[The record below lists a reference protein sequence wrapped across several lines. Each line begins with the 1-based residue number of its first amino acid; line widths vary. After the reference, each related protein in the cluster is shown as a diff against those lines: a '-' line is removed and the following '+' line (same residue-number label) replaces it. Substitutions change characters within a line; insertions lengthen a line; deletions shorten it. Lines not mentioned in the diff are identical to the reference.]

1 MGHSPPSDV
10 IAFRVTVLAAD
21 EDLAVALLYEAGTTG
36 IEVQA
41 AAGGSVGLL
50 AYFVAGPSARGLA
63 QVFTSLPSAR
73 VEAAAV
79 PDVDWVARF
88 RERFRA
94 FDAGRFRITPEWDRP
109 VGGGDVIVM
118 DPGRAFGTGSHET
131 TRLCLGALE
140 TLAGER
146 PLGRVLD
153 VGTGTGI
160 LAVAA
165 CRLGASSA
173 VAADL
178 DPEAV
183 DSARRHARLNGA
195 DYGVVRA
202 DGGGPFRRGA
212 FDVVL
217 ANLSA
222 PLLRARAPEL
232 LALGAPGS
240 ALVLSGLLV
249 EDADDMASAY
259 AGAGPLERR
268 TDGEWAC
275 LIGRRPRGLA

>member
-10 IAFRVTVLAAD
+10 TAFRVTVPAAD
-21 EDLAVALLYEAGTTG
+21 EDLAVALLYGAGTTG
-36 IEVQA
+36 IEVQP

-50 AYFVAGPSARGLA
+50 AYFVAGASAARVAGALA
-63 QVFTSLPSAR
+63 ALPSAH

-88 RERFRA
+88 RETFRG
-94 FDAGRFRITPEWDRP
+94 FDAGRFRISPEWDRP
-109 VGGGDVIVM
+109 VGGDDVIVV

-140 TLAGER
+140 SLASER

-165 CRLGASSA
+165 RRLGASSA

-178 DPEAV
+178 DPEAL
-183 DSARRHARLNGA
+183 DSARLHARLNA
-195 DYGVVRA
+195 TDLAVVRA
-202 DGGGPFRRGA
+202 DGGRPFRHGG
-212 FDVVL
+212 FDLVV

-222 PLLRARAPEL
+222 PLLRSRAQEL

-259 AGAGPLERR
+259 AGAGPIEQR

-275 LIGRRPRGLA
+275 LIGRRPRGPA

>member
-1 MGHSPPSDV
+1 MGHSPTSDV
-10 IAFRVTVLAAD
+10 TAFRVTVLAAH

-50 AYFVAGPSARGLA
+50 AYFVAGPSRRGLERA
-63 QVFTSLPSAR
+63 LTALPSAH

-140 TLAGER
+140 SLAGER
-146 PLGRVLD
+146 PLGHVLD

-165 CRLGASSA
+165 RRLGASSA

-183 DSARRHARLNGA
+183 DSARLHARLNGT
-195 DYGVVRA
+195 DYAVVRA
-202 DGGGPFRRGA
+202 DGGHG
-212 FDVVL
+212 
-217 ANLSA
+217 
-222 PLLRARAPEL
+222 
-232 LALGAPGS
+232 
-240 ALVLSGLLV
+240 
-249 EDADDMASAY
+249 
-259 AGAGPLERR
+259 
-268 TDGEWAC
+268 
-275 LIGRRPRGLA
+275 

>member
-1 MGHSPPSDV
+1 MGHSPTSV
-10 IAFRVTVLAAD
+10 VTAFRVTVLAAD
-21 EDLAVALLYEAGTTG
+21 EDLAVALLYGAGTTG
-36 IEVQA
+36 IEVQPA
-41 AAGGSVGLL
+41 PGGSLALL
-50 AYFVAGPSARGLA
+50 AYFAAGVSTADLARALAPVPSAH
-63 QVFTSLPSAR
+63 
-73 VEAAAV
+73 VEEAAV

-88 RERFRA
+88 RETFRA
-94 FDAGRFRITPEWDRP
+94 FDAGRFRITPEWEQST
-109 VGGGDVIVM
+109 GSGDVIVV
-118 DPGRAFGTGSHET
+118 DPGRAFGTGTHET

-140 TLAGER
+140 SIAAER
-146 PLGRVLD
+146 TLGRVLD

-165 CRLGASSA
+165 FRLGASCA

-183 DSARRHARLNGA
+183 HSARLHARLNGTEYA
-195 DYGVVRA
+195 VVRA
-202 DGGGPFRRGA
+202 DGGRPFRRGA

-222 PLLRARAPEL
+222 PLLRARADEL

-240 ALVLSGLLV
+240 AIVLAGLLL
-249 EDADDMASAY
+249 EDADDMAQAY
-259 AGAGPLERR
+259 AGAGLLERR

-275 LIGRRPRGLA
+275 LIGRRARARS

>member
-10 IAFRVTVLAAD
+10 TAFRVTVPAAD

-63 QVFTSLPSAR
+63 RAFTSLPSAH

-88 RERFRA
+88 RETFRA
-94 FDAGRFRITPEWDRP
+94 LDAGRFRITPEWDRTA
-109 VGGGDVIVM
+109 GGADVIVV

-140 TLAGER
+140 SLAGER

-165 CRLGASSA
+165 RRLGASSA

-183 DSARRHARLNGA
+183 DSARRHARLNGT
-195 DYGVVRA
+195 DYAVVRA
-202 DGGGPFRRGA
+202 DGGKPFRRGA
-212 FDVVL
+212 FDLVL

-222 PLLRARAPEL
+222 PLLRARAGEL
-232 LALGAPGS
+232 IALGAPGS
-240 ALVLSGLLV
+240 VLVLSGLLV
-249 EDADDMASAY
+249 EDAGDMANAY
-259 AGAGPLERR
+259 GGAGPLERR
-268 TDGEWAC
+268 TDGDWAC
-275 LIGRRPRGLA
+275 LIGRRLRAAA

>member
-10 IAFRVTVLAAD
+10 TAFRVTVPAAD
-21 EDLAVALLYEAGTTG
+21 EDVAVALLYEAGTTG
-36 IEVQA
+36 IEVQP

-50 AYFVAGPSARGLA
+50 AYFGAGESAAAVARALA
-63 QVFTSLPSAR
+63 PLPSAQLA
-73 VEAAAV
+73 AAAV

-88 RERFRA
+88 RETFRA
-94 FDAGRFRITPEWDRP
+94 FDAGRFRIAPEWDQAA
-109 VGGGDVIVM
+109 GIGDLIVV
-118 DPGRAFGTGSHET
+118 DPGRAFGTGTHET

-140 TLAGER
+140 SIAGER

-165 CRLGASSA
+165 RRLGASSA

-178 DPEAV
+178 DPEAI
-183 DSARRHARLNGA
+183 DSARRHARLNGT
-195 DYGVVRA
+195 DYAVVRA
-202 DGGGPFRRGA
+202 DGGRPFRRGA
-212 FDVVL
+212 FDTVV

-222 PLLRARAPEL
+222 PLLRSRADEL
-232 LALGAPGS
+232 LALGTAGS
-240 ALVLSGLLV
+240 VIVLAGLLV
-249 EDADDMASAY
+249 EDADDLASAY
-259 AGAGPLERR
+259 AGAGPIERR

-275 LIGRRPRGLA
+275 LIGRRLRGAA